1 VCSLNRTVSDSRLQ
15 KLLGRGLFVRGQS
28 AVELALAVPLLVLLL
43 FAGADFGRIFYLSIG
58 VKNAARAGAQYGSQ
72 TVITAADSTGMIS
85 AARTD
90 ASNIT
95 NLTATATECTCTS
108 STSVA
113 ACPASYCTNNPQA
126 TFVEVHTHALFSRLV
141 NYPGINFATTLWARP
156 SWRLGSNE
164 SA

>member
-1 VCSLNRTVSDSRLQ
+1 
-15 KLLGRGLFVRGQS
+15 VRGQS

-58 VKNAARAGAQYGSQ
+58 VNNAARAGAQYGSQ

-113 ACPASYCTNNPQA
+113 ACPTSYCTNAPQG
-126 TFVEVHTHALFSRLV
+126 TFVEVDTHAHFKRLV
-141 NYPGINFATTLWARP
+141 HYPGINFATTLSGKAIMQV
-156 SWRLGSNE
+156 GQ
-164 SA
+164 